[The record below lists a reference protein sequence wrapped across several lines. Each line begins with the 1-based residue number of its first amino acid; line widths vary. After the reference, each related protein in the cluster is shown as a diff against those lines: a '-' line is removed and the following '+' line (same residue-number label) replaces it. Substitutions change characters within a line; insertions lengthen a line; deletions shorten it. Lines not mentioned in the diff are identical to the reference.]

1 MNSVLIS
8 LSVTAAFFVATVVL
22 GFRLGRSP
30 KPYPKLL
37 LSAHAVMFF
46 VIAYGIGACL
56 DKLSKT
62 TPDASL
68 AKIALFT
75 ALGLLWANL
84 VSGVVMICI
93 KKKNRG
99 WILAH
104 KLGMILMAVALVAAG
119 IFMAMNW

>member
-1 MNSVLIS
+1 MNAVLIS
-8 LSVTAAFFVATVVL
+8 LAATVAVFVVAVVL
-22 GFRLGRSP
+22 GLRLGKSP

-46 VIAYGIGACL
+46 AVAYGIGACL

-62 TPDASL
+62 PTDPSL
-68 AKIALFT
+68 AKVALLV

-84 VSGVVMICI
+84 VSGIVMICL
-93 KKKNRG
+93 KQKNRG

-104 KLGMILMAVALVAAG
+104 KLAMFAMAFSLLAAG
-119 IFMAMNW
+119 IFMAMKV

>member
-8 LSVTAAFFVATVVL
+8 LLVTAVFFVVAIIL
-22 GFRLGRSP
+22 GFRLGRSS

-46 VIAYGIGACL
+46 AIAYGIGACL
-56 DKLSKT
+56 DKLKGVT
-62 TPDASL
+62 TGTSL
-68 AKIALFT
+68 AKVALFV

-84 VSGVVMICI
+84 VSGIVMICL

-104 KLGMILMAVALVAAG
+104 KLTMFSIAISLVVAG
-119 IFMAMNW
+119 IFMAMKW

>member
-8 LSVTAAFFVATVVL
+8 LSVTAAFFVVAAVL

-37 LSAHAVMFF
+37 LSVHALMFF
-46 VIAYGIGACL
+46 AIAYGIGACL

-62 TPDASL
+62 ATDASITKVVL
-68 AKIALFT
+68 LV

-84 VSGVVMICI
+84 VSGIVMICL

-104 KLGMILMAVALVAAG
+104 KLVMFAMAISFVAAG
-119 IFMAMNW
+119 VFMAMKW

>member
-8 LSVTAAFFVATVVL
+8 LSVTAAFFVVAIVL

-37 LSAHAVMFF
+37 LSAHALMFF
-46 VIAYGIGACL
+46 AIAYGIGVCL
-56 DKLSKT
+56 DKLSKIT
-62 TPDASL
+62 TDASI
-68 AKIALFT
+68 AKVALFV

-84 VSGVVMICI
+84 VSGIVMICL
-93 KKKNRG
+93 KKKNHG

-104 KLGMILMAVALVAAG
+104 KLTMFAMAVSLVAAG
-119 IFMAMNW
+119 IFMAMKR